1 MNFLYIRHEK
11 TDFSINKLFAGRRD
25 IPLAKLSTEDI
36 NAFVRQVGHHQRPIR
51 IYHSPLLRAVQTKDI
66 LVHNLELSLI
76 DIQSNELLIERDFGI
91 FEGQI
96 KNDNN
101 RLKLE
106 KCLSVEPFE
115 YVKRRAQQFIEFTMN
130 DDFFWLIG
138 HSSFYRALRCV
149 TGQEKLPSD
158 IGCGEPIYFNLS

>member
-1 MNFLYIRHEK
+1 MDFLYIRHEK

-25 IPLAKLSTEDI
+25 IPLAKLSAEDV
-36 NAFVRQVGHHQRPIR
+36 NVFLQRVRHHPRPMR

-66 LVHNLELSLI
+66 LVHNLELSFI
-76 DIQSNELLIERDFGI
+76 DTQSNELLIERDFGI

-96 KNDNN
+96 KNKNN
-101 RLKLE
+101 RLELDR
-106 KCLSVEPFE
+106 CLSVEPFE
-115 YVKRRAQQFIEFTMN
+115 YVKIRAKRFIEYTMG

-149 TGQEKLPSD
+149 TGQEKLPLD
-158 IGCGEPIYFNLS
+158 IGCGESIYFNLS